1 MTGNMVTKLFV
12 IVLLSVSLTAC
23 GSDTTPIPAS
33 SQLTAKQLLGKA
45 MFFDANLSAPSG
57 MACATCHNPAA
68 GFADPDTGFPV
79 SKGVLPNTFGNRN
92 APSVA
97 YAAFSP
103 APYHD
108 PVQRRGM
115 MMGGLDIGGQFWDG
129 RAASLAEQAKGPLL
143 NPLEMHNADKNTV
156 MTAIRNSSYAALFEQ
171 VYGAGSLSAGNADA
185 AFEQAVEAI
194 AEYEKSHEVSPF
206 TSKFDYSLA
215 GKVSLTAQEAQGY
228 SLFTGKANC
237 VNCHAIA
244 PVGPNDPVQ
253 QTYLFT
259 NFAHQNLGVPRNPGN
274 PFYALSSTLNPAGS
288 NYIDYGHGAVTG
300 VATENGKHKIP
311 SLRNVAIT
319 PPYMHNGVFST
330 LREVVVFDN
339 TRDEKTASWPPPE
352 VPQNVHRHMP
362 MPDGTCEPNTLGCLK
377 LTDEEVDAIVAFL
390 NTLTDG
396 YKLQ

>member
-1 MTGNMVTKLFV
+1 MIEYLAKRLSLIV
-12 IVLLSVSLTAC
+12 ILSASLTAC
-23 GSDTTPIPAS
+23 GSDSAQPAAS
-33 SQLTAKQLLGKA
+33 TQLTAVQQLGKA
-45 MFFDANLSAPSG
+45 MFFDTNLSTPSG
-57 MACATCHNPAA
+57 MACATCHDPAT
-68 GFADPDTGFPV
+68 GFADPDTRFPV
-79 SKGVLPNTFGNRN
+79 SNGILSNTFGNRN

-143 NPLEMHNADKNTV
+143 NPLEMHNADKNMVIT
-156 MTAIRNSSYAALFEQ
+156 TIRNSSYAALFEQ
-171 VYGAGSLSAGNADA
+171 VYGAGSLLPDNVDS
-185 AFEQAVEAI
+185 AFEHAVEAI
-194 AEYEKSHEVSPF
+194 AEYEKSREVSPF
-206 TSKFDYSLA
+206 TSKFDYSIA
-215 GKVSLTAQEAQGY
+215 GKVILTDQEALGY

-253 QTYLFT
+253 QSYLFT
-259 NFAHQNLGVPRNPGN
+259 NFAYQNLGVPRNPGN
-274 PFYALSSTLNPAGS
+274 PFYALSITLNPEGS

-300 VATENGKHKIP
+300 VSTENGKHKIP
-311 SLRNVAIT
+311 SLRNVATT
-319 PPYMHNGVFST
+319 PPYMHNGVFNT

-339 TRDEKTASWPPPE
+339 TRDEKMANWPSPE

-377 LTDEEVDAIVAFL
+377 LTDDEVDAIVAFL

-396 YKLQ
+396 YRFQ